1 MKEIIFL
8 DSVPKYRNAQEWRP
22 VNRASCGEFV
32 SVGDGDNLKI
42 VARLMVEAGVTGEVD
57 VYRDKTPVFLSVPL
71 EDMAKG
77 SMGRGPQ
84 PEHLKKKQE
93 V

>member
-1 MKEIIFL
+1 MNEIIFL
-8 DSVPKYRNAQEWRP
+8 DSVPKYRNAQEYRP

-42 VARLMVEAGVTGEVD
+42 VARLMVEAGVTGYVD
-57 VYRDKTPVFLSVPL
+57 VYRGKTPVFLSVPL

-77 SMGRGPQ
+77 SVGRGPQ
-84 PEHLKKKQE
+84 PEQLRKKTC
-93 V
+93 